1 MLPKKIR
8 REVDPPAEGGT
19 SYKRPEAEP
28 TNSHEKNLLEERLA
42 GQHRM
47 MNGESAD
54 TSLLDRTDRDDWP
67 ETPCVDTE
75 PSILPK

>member
-1 MLPKKIR
+1 MLPKKIK
-8 REVDPPAEGGT
+8 REVDPPAEGGN

-28 TNSHEKNLLEERLA
+28 ASANEKNLLKERLA

-54 TSLLDRTDRDDWP
+54 TSLLDGINRAKWP

-75 PSILPK
+75 PDILPG